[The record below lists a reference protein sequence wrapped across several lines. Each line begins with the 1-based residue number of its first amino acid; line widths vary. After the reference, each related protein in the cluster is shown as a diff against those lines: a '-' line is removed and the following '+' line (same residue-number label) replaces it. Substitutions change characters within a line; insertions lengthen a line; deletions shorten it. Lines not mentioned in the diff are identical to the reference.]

1 MKYITDNQRE
11 RLLDRYDPDDIID
24 ILGLDSEQLIEL
36 LESYIANHIHLF
48 ELDDDYDSDKTS

>member
-1 MKYITDNQRE
+1 MKYITENQKE
-11 RLLDRYDPDDIID
+11 RLLDKYDPDDIID

-48 ELDDDYDSDKTS
+48 ELDDNDSQED